1 MIRRLIILLLIVG
14 CMFAQTDT
22 TKTKEDN
29 YKYFLETFGSTYF
42 KIVDYEII
50 NDEIKIT
57 KDGSHW
63 EVHPI
68 TQIKQVTDLNGESIW
83 ENKEIIEKINN
94 RKDKKDY
101 HNPFNKIFKRKV
113 IITSDSIDYETKNE
127 YQREK
132 ITLNKKYSKSVF
144 LSKGISFLNMY
155 SLFGAYGYDFI
166 ESLKLSNSE
175 SENFVFDFL
184 LFDEPQLPTNQ
195 KDLFQQFYE
204 VEYLQNI
211 HIKPININKLN
222 IQLGASTIY
231 SKFNLYNYNSEI
243 YFPKFNCNISYG
255 KYIVMGYHI
264 SSGIVIFRENFVTL
278 LNSYLS
284 DYLIEENITLDDLI
298 EQESDEEK
306 IFKLLGRY
314 KKMTQNPIIFQ
325 HKIYLGI
332 KSNTKFEFKLEFGDL
347 IPLLS
352 SMNGEDFLLDY
363 KYYGNLFS
371 LGLGYNF

>member
-14 CMFAQTDT
+14 CLCGQTDT

-63 EVHPI
+63 EVYPI

-94 RKDKKDY
+94 RKDKKEY

-113 IITSDSIDYETKNE
+113 IINSDSIDYETKNE

-144 LSKGISFLNMY
+144 LSKGNSYLNMY
-155 SLFGAYGYDFI
+155 SLFGAWGYDFI
-166 ESLKLSNSE
+166 EFLNSKP
-175 SENFVFDFL
+175 ENFVVDFL
-184 LFDEPQLPTNQ
+184 LLDKPQQPTNP

-211 HIKPININKLN
+211 HIKQININKLN

-255 KYIVMGYHI
+255 RYIVMGYHI
-264 SSGIVIFRENFVTL
+264 SSGILIFRENFVTL

-298 EQESDEEK
+298 EQESDEDEM
-306 IFKLLGRY
+306 FKLLDRY
-314 KKMTQNPIIFQ
+314 NKMTKNPIIFQ

-352 SMNGEDFLLDY
+352 SMNEDEMFKLLDY
-363 KYYGNLFS
+363 KYYGNVFS